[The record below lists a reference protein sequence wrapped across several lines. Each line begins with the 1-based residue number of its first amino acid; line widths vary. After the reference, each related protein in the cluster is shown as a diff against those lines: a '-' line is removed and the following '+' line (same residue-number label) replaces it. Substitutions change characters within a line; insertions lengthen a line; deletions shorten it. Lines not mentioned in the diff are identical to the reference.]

1 MNISVSTITLKGY
14 LMKQIAEFISGV
26 LMWLMIPLIMLVYLF
41 ILLLLAISELFIYIF
56 DRADRDRTRLIKK
69 LLQPLQKR

>member
-1 MNISVSTITLKGY
+1 
-14 LMKQIAEFISGV
+14 MKPIADFISSV
-26 LMWLMIPLIMLVYLF
+26 LMCVMIPLIMLVYLF
-41 ILLLLAISELFIYIF
+41 ILLLLAFSELFIYIF

>member
-1 MNISVSTITLKGY
+1 
-14 LMKQIAEFISGV
+14 MKQIADFISGFLLWV
-26 LMWLMIPLIMLVYLF
+26 MIPLIMLVYLF

>member
-1 MNISVSTITLKGY
+1 MNTSGSTITLKGY
-14 LMKQIAEFISGV
+14 LMKQIADFISGV
-26 LMWLMIPLIMLVYLF
+26 LLWVMIPLIMLVYLF

>member
-1 MNISVSTITLKGY
+1 
-14 LMKQIAEFISGV
+14 MKQIADFISGV
-26 LMWLMIPLIMLVYLF
+26 LLYVMIPFIMLVYLL

>member
-1 MNISVSTITLKGY
+1 
-14 LMKQIAEFISGV
+14 MKQIADFFSSILLWV
-26 LMWLMIPLIMLVYLF
+26 MIPFIMLVYLF
-41 ILLLLAISELFIYIF
+41 ILLLLAVGELFIFIF

>member
-1 MNISVSTITLKGY
+1 MNTSGSTIILKGY
-14 LMKQIAEFISGV
+14 LMKQIADFISGV
-26 LMWLMIPLIMLVYLF
+26 LLWVMIPFIMLVYLF

-56 DRADRDRTRLIKK
+56 DQADRDRTRLIKK

>member
-1 MNISVSTITLKGY
+1 MSTSGSTITLKGY
-14 LMKQIAEFISGV
+14 SMKQIADFISGV
-26 LMWLMIPLIMLVYLF
+26 LLWVMIPFIMLVYLF
-41 ILLLLAISELFIYIF
+41 ILLLLAVGELFIFIF

>member
-1 MNISVSTITLKGY
+1 
-14 LMKQIAEFISGV
+14 MKQIADFISGV
-26 LMWLMIPLIMLVYLF
+26 LLWVMIPFIMLVYLF
-41 ILLLLAISELFIYIF
+41 ILFLLAFSELFIYIF

>member
-1 MNISVSTITLKGY
+1 MNTSGNTITLNGY
-14 LMKQIAEFISGV
+14 LMKQIANLISGV
-26 LMWLMIPLIMLVYLF
+26 LLWVMIPVIMLVYLF
-41 ILLLLAISELFIYIF
+41 ILLLLAVGELFIFIF

>member
-1 MNISVSTITLKGY
+1 
-14 LMKQIAEFISGV
+14 MKQIADFISSILLWV
-26 LMWLMIPLIMLVYLF
+26 MIPFIMLVYLF
-41 ILLLLAISELFIYIF
+41 ILLLLAVGELFIFIF

>member
-1 MNISVSTITLKGY
+1 
-14 LMKQIAEFISGV
+14 MKLIAELISGV
-26 LMWLMIPLIMLVYLF
+26 LLWIFVPVILLVYLF
-41 ILLLLAISELFIYIF
+41 ILLLLAIGELFIFIF

>member
-1 MNISVSTITLKGY
+1 MNTSGNTITLNGY
-14 LMKQIAEFISGV
+14 LMKLIADFISSV
-26 LMWLMIPLIMLVYLF
+26 LMCVMIPLIMLVYLF
-41 ILLLLAISELFIYIF
+41 ILFLLAFSELFIYIF